1 MLNEGY
7 LFHIPVYRDMTCPW
21 NPLPK
26 KKKKQQQQLTYEVI
40 FFRHPP

>member
-26 KKKKQQQQLTYEVI
+26 KKKETAATVNL
-40 FFRHPP
+40 